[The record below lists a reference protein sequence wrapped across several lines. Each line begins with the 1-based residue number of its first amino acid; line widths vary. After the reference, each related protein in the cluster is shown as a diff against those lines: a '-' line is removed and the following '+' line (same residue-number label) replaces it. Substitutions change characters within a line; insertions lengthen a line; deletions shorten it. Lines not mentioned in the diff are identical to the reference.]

1 MMVKKTL
8 PFFNDGWFYFMFELG
23 ARLREERQRLKL
35 SQVVLAKEVAVSK
48 PTMIAWEKGNT
59 SPTAVQMSRMS
70 ELGFDVLYVLTG
82 QRVFEESDLSRDEAA
97 LLDNYR
103 HLDDADKK
111 SIQRVSSAM
120 AFVPGENGDLS
131 AGTG

>member
-1 MMVKKTL
+1 
-8 PFFNDGWFYFMFELG
+8 MFELG